1 MCMIL
6 MTAVDDECDDA
17 CHDTLVMLMTAMMSM
32 VPMSDYGPTLILQF
46 VPTSLT
52 DTKSALSP

>member
-1 MCMIL
+1 